1 MFAVTLLLFYLRV
14 EWMEGLAEGGGG
26 AWGSRHLMSC
36 FLCCLLSFVAAYH
49 YDDDYMLFL
58 MLRHLHITPPSSPAS
73 SRFLSRLL
81 IVSASLSLSRCLL
94 HVASCF
100 LHASLFIEHLS
111 IYNDEARDCVVIS
124 LFNVFITRTLTRS

>member
-1 MFAVTLLLFYLRV
+1 
-14 EWMEGLAEGGGG
+14 
-26 AWGSRHLMSC
+26 MSC

-58 MLRHLHITPPSSPAS
+58 MLRHLHIT
-73 SRFLSRLL
+73 LSLLLLLNLLL
-81 IVSASLSLSRCLL
+81 ISLAHFVCLSLSLF

-100 LHASLFIEHLS
+100 LLASLFIEHLS